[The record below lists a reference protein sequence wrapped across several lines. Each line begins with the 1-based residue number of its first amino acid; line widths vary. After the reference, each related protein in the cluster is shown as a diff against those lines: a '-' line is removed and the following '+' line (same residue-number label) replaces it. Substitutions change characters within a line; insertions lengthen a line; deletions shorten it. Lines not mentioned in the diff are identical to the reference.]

1 MLLVHL
7 LQCQRPE
14 SAIIVSRERRGFY
27 AMVDLVEE
35 LFAVYVSER
44 IARDELRAVGNLAKN
59 CMRSAI
65 NAFTR
70 SGICL
75 WKKRAR
81 RQRAGTLRPCDCF
94 SLKQMR
100 LSGHLS

>member
-44 IARDELRAVGNLAKN
+44 TARDELRAVGNLAKKLYEERN
-59 CMRSAI
+59 KCVHS
-65 NAFTR
+65 
-70 SGICL
+70 L
-75 WKKRAR
+75 WYLPMEETSMPPAR
-81 RQRAGTLRPCDCF
+81 RYAP
-94 SLKQMR
+94 SV
-100 LSGHLS
+100 